1 MAFITTDSGI
11 CLSPMGTSVFPTCG
25 EIITE
30 PGVEYIQT
38 EASENLMVDGAC
50 AQAAIPVFY
59 CDTER
64 ETVDKGKFVTI
75 ANTCTLPF
83 TITGFRNSDPVRF
96 SIFTEENYNDTYS
109 SGNTTQL
116 PLTLPPYSTVN
127 IPTFFHPLRSELET
141 GTAGTYENMIGDKF
155 GAKIEIYPGIP
166 ILNCSTDELNCDA
179 FFTLTGQLICD
190 AVDVP
195 DFLSNNDN
203 FTTPDVSTLATIASY
218 HCLQRTP
225 ILGLIHPWLQSPNS
239 IMLQYMRISG
249 AADFFPDF
257 LGDDW
262 FDLYG
267 DYGISGA
274 LGTFHKLITET
285 MSQPTPWFIEDLLG
299 ASIEDYKVG
308 EFISG
313 SYQANNYT
321 TQDFGGGYTFTGM
334 RFEILSQT
342 FPESTHNYTVFFNA
356 DLPSAIPPDPNDVR
370 MFIVKSGDYSEQPMC
385 VAGT

>member
-50 AQAAIPVFY
+50 AQAAIPLFY
-59 CDTER
+59 CNIER
-64 ETVDKGKFVTI
+64 KTVDKGKFVTI

-116 PLTLPPYSTVN
+116 PLTIPPYSTVN

-141 GTAGTYENMIGDKF
+141 GTAGTYDNMTGDKF

-166 ILNCSTDELNCDA
+166 ILNCSADEFDCDA
-179 FFTLTGQLICD
+179 FFTLTGQLVCD
-190 AVDVP
+190 TVDVP

-218 HCLQRTP
+218 HCLQSTP
-225 ILGLIHPWLQSPNS
+225 TIGFQTVSDINS
-239 IMLQYMRISG
+239 IENQYTGISG

-262 FDLYG
+262 IDLYG

-274 LGTFHKLITET
+274 LGTFHQLITET
-285 MSQPTPWFIEDLLG
+285 MSRPLPWFIGDLLG

-308 EFISG
+308 EFVSG
-313 SYQANNYT
+313 SYQANNYKI
-321 TQDFGGGYTFTGM
+321 FEAGGYTYTGM
-334 RFEILSQT
+334 QFEILSEQ
-342 FPESTHNYTVFFNA
+342 FPESTHNHTVFFNA
-356 DLPSAIPPDPNDVR
+356 EIVAGPPDDVR
-370 MFIVKSGDYSEQPMC
+370 MFIVESGNYSEQPMC
-385 VAGT
+385 EAGT